1 VGKRLAMTLASLA
14 LVGGYAAADIYDV
27 APGILTRTTVTPL
40 PAPPASGGPSPTFV
54 PLPTAGAATVLSE
67 PPPDA
72 PEPRAAKL
80 AERLKT
86 ALADP
91 ALGPSVGVSV
101 RDAVTGTELYA
112 RDTATARVVAS
123 TQKILTAA
131 AVTQVLDPTQVMTT
145 KVVSPEP
152 GELVLVAGGDTLLAR
167 GAGDPEVTAGHAG
180 LGDLAAQ
187 VTARIARSGAPS
199 WRLRLDNTYA
209 AGPGYPDTPAYP
221 TGWNPADVAAGY
233 TQSVA
238 MLGFADQRPKPGKPS
253 PSDPAGA
260 VLAAFADMV
269 RAALAKAGS
278 EVEVTVSD
286 TPKLRA
292 TPVPAAA
299 TELGAVESAPYRDVL
314 AEALD
319 ESDNALTE
327 NLARQAAVQAGEDG
341 SFSGNAA
348 FVTAQLRTLGF
359 DLTGTTL
366 TDTSGLAR
374 GQHSTV
380 ALLSAVTAKAVVGG
394 LPGLD
399 DALGRLPVAG
409 LDGTLYDRFR
419 TEPASQAAG
428 LARAKTGTLT
438 GISGLL
444 GTTVDADDRQLIF
457 VIVADQVPPSMGT
470 LAARAALD
478 RFVAALTA
486 CGCG

>member
-1 VGKRLAMTLASLA
+1 MGKRLALTLASLA
-14 LVGGYAAADIYDV
+14 LVGGYTAADIYDV
-27 APGILTRTTVTPL
+27 APGILTRTTITPL
-40 PAPPASGGPSPTFV
+40 PAPTASGGPSPTFL
-54 PLPTAGAATVLSE
+54 PLPTASAANVLAA
-67 PPPDA
+67 PPADA
-72 PEPRAAKL
+72 PEPRAAVL

-86 ALADP
+86 VLADP
-91 ALGPSVGVSV
+91 ALGPSVGVSI
-101 RDAVTGTELYA
+101 RDAVTGSELYA
-112 RDTATARVVAS
+112 RDAATARVVAS

-131 AVTQVLDPTQVMTT
+131 AVSQVLDPQQAMVTT
-145 KVVSPEP
+145 VVSDQP
-152 GELVLVAGGDTLLAR
+152 GSMVLVAGGDTLIAR

-187 VTARIARSGAPS
+187 VAARIASSEARSWS
-199 WRLRLDNTYA
+199 LRLDNTYA

-221 TGWNPADVAAGY
+221 PGWNPADVAAGY

-253 PSDPAGA
+253 PSDPAGM
-260 VLAAFADMV
+260 VLAALADQV
-269 RAALAKAGS
+269 GAALAKAGS
-278 EVEVTVSD
+278 DVEVTVTD

-292 TPVPAAA
+292 TPAPAAA
-299 TELGAVESAPYRDVL
+299 TELGSVASAPYRDVL

-341 SFSGNAA
+341 SFAGNAA
-348 FVTAQLRTLGF
+348 FVTQQLRTLGF

-380 ALLSAVTAKAVVGG
+380 ALLSAVTAKAMAGA

-409 LDGTLYDRFR
+409 LDGTLYDRYR
-419 TEPASQAAG
+419 TEPSSGAAG

-438 GISGLL
+438 GISGLV